1 MNLVGLTGVF
11 NPRWQAEFNTSDGV
25 TAWVNSTAAGIILM
39 IGPIGS
45 YIVDRCG
52 CRWGTVIGSTIA
64 MIGYVASSLAPSIPS
79 KLQSQRCHQNFNS
92 VT

>member
-1 MNLVGLTGVF
+1 MTGVF

-79 KLQSQRCHQNFNS
+79 KLQFLRCHPKFYS

>member
-79 KLQSQRCHQNFNS
+79 KYLMQCDLSHS
-92 VT
+92 YLIK

>member
-1 MNLVGLTGVF
+1 MF

-64 MIGYVASSLAPSIPS
+64 MIGYVASSMAPSIPS
-79 KLQSQRCHQNFNS
+79 SAYQWRMQWRCASQETS
-92 VT
+92 AA